1 MMMKRRGMLLVL
13 ICSMLITSCH
23 GSIWKKTSVIIYN
36 NLTDESTLTVH
47 CKSKKDDLGIRRIA
61 QRSWQFS
68 FIPSFLG
75 RTLFFCS
82 FSWSGGFEWFNIC
95 VQSRDEGK
103 CIFCSWTISPNGPCR
118 LNGLTGEYDLC
129 YHWNRRS

>member
-1 MMMKRRGMLLVL
+1 MMKRTGMLMLL
-13 ICSMLITSCH
+13 CSMLVTSCV
-23 GSIWKKTSVIIYN
+23 GSIWKKTCVTIRN

-47 CKSKKDDLGIRRIA
+47 CKSKNDDLGIHCITQL
-61 QRSWQFS
+61 QR
-68 FIPSFLG
+68 P
-75 RTLFFCS
+75 
-82 FSWSGGFEWFNIC
+82 FSWPDRFEWFNMY

-103 CIFCSWTISPNGPCR
+103 CIFCSWTIS